1 MEPAM
6 IRLFVRPMPLVLLLA
21 FATFIPV
28 MMAGVRVVQIPA
40 GWVPEDSLRLMVAPL
55 LLWLHAFAGLMFGV
69 LGPLQFARALRARFG
84 ALHRLAGRVFVL
96 AGLVMALSGLG
107 LLLQVESIATRLLD
121 VARALFSAGLIV
133 ALVLGV
139 RAAIARD
146 RAAHR
151 AWMIR
156 AYAVGMGGA
165 TIGLVFLPIYLLT
178 GEPITGLSSDF
189 VFVAWWL
196 VTIALGEWVILG
208 CPPFEGRAS
217 LKGDQS

>member
-1 MEPAM
+1 M

-40 GWVPEDSLRLMVAPL
+40 GRVPEDSLRLMVAPL
-55 LLWLHAFAGLMFGV
+55 SHWLHALAGLMFGV

-84 ALHRLAGRVFVL
+84 ALHRLAGRIFVL
-96 AGLVMALSGLG
+96 SGLVMAFSGLG

-139 RAAIARD
+139 RAAMARD

-156 AYAVGMGGA
+156 AYALGMGGA
-165 TIGLVFLPIYLLT
+165 TIGLVILPIYLLT

-196 VTIALGEWVILG
+196 VTIALGEWVITTSCKKEL
-208 CPPFEGRAS
+208 RA
-217 LKGDQS
+217 